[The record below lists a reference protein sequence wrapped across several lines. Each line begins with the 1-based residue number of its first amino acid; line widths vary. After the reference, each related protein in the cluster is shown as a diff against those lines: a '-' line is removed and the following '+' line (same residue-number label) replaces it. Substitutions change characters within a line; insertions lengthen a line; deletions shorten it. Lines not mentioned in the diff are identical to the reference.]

1 MTGEIVAPSQ
11 FSGSL
16 LPTLKSWFCMNGTNN
31 NEEHDRHSPYRNEYH
46 GEYQVLSKQR
56 HDQRR
61 RWNDLDDQQ
70 EKHVKTDENGNGE
83 RDL

>member
-1 MTGEIVAPSQ
+1 MRYTGEVCANRRLFELFGIC
-11 FSGSL
+11 F
-16 LPTLKSWFCMNGTNN
+16 
-31 NEEHDRHSPYRNEYH
+31 EHLPYRDEYH

-70 EKHVKTDENGNGE
+70 EKHVKADENGNGE

>member
-1 MTGEIVAPSQ
+1 MHIFYVIYPRSI
-11 FSGSL
+11 FDNRWLFKL
-16 LPTLKSWFCMNGTNN
+16 LPIYL
-31 NEEHDRHSPYRNEYH
+31 EHLPYRNEYH

>member
-1 MTGEIVAPSQ
+1 MVIIDCSRCDILESC
-11 FSGSL
+11 FECL
-16 LPTLKSWFCMNGTNN
+16 
-31 NEEHDRHSPYRNEYH
+31 PYRNEYH

-61 RWNDLDDQQ
+61 RWNDLNDQQ
-70 EKHVKTDENGNGE
+70 EEHVKTDEDGDGE